1 MCVGNPG
8 LSSSQHTSPASI
20 LNGSGF
26 LCNTYSGD
34 GDLDYVEYILRD
46 DALSNMFFRCYHEA
60 MVLNKRRTV
69 YWNSDNDI
77 ISLHVQQV
85 RAVDDTFLAE
95 TAFAGLVMAGLRQ
108 YFKK

>member
-1 MCVGNPG
+1 
-8 LSSSQHTSPASI
+8 
-20 LNGSGF
+20 
-26 LCNTYSGD
+26 
-34 GDLDYVEYILRD
+34 
-46 DALSNMFFRCYHEA
+46 MFFRCYHEA